1 VSEKM
6 NVNEIVQI
14 IQQKWAIVG
23 RDQEIKKVVIAHLA
37 GQHALIEGSV
47 GVGKT
52 TLAKAVAS
60 YFNKDFLRVDG
71 DERFTE
77 TKMTGVFDPPLVV
90 KEGWTWHSFVT
101 GPLTEAM
108 QTGAILFINEANRL
122 PEGTQNV
129 LLPALDERQIIIP
142 KLGVVKGKNG
152 FQIIATQNP
161 EEFIGTTT
169 LCEALKDRFVWIK
182 LEYQTEEEERRIVK
196 LRSQCKDDD
205 TIQKV
210 VAIVRTTRDYADL
223 RRGSSV
229 RGAIDLANIMQFYDS
244 PTYEDW
250 VSGAIMALATK
261 IELEDGLEKS
271 VEEVIREIVGYVL
284 GGF

>member
-1 VSEKM
+1 MK
-6 NVNEIVQI
+6 VNEIVQE
-14 IQQKWAIVG
+14 IQTTYDIVG
-23 RDQEIKKVVIAHLA
+23 REHELKKVVIANLA

-52 TLAKAVAS
+52 ILAKAVAS
-60 YFNKDFLRVDG
+60 HFNKDFLRVDG

-77 TKMTGVFDPPLVV
+77 SKLAGIFDPPMVL
-90 KEGWTWHSFVT
+90 KEGWTWNSFVP
-101 GPLTEAM
+101 GPLTKAM

-142 KLGVVKGKNG
+142 KLGIVKGENG

-169 LCEALKDRFVWIK
+169 LCEALKDRFVWVK
-182 LEYQTEEEERRIVK
+182 LDYQSEEEERRIVK
-196 LRSQCKDDD
+196 LQSQCEDDQ
-205 TIQKV
+205 TIKKV

-229 RGAIDLANIMQFYDS
+229 RGAIDLANIIRFYDS
-244 PTYEDW
+244 PATTYEDW
-250 VSGAIMALATK
+250 VSSAIMALATK

-271 VEEVIREIVGYVL
+271 IEEVIREIVGYVL
-284 GGF
+284 GDF

>member
-1 VSEKM
+1 MVQEVGS
-6 NVNEIVQI
+6 IVQE
-14 IQQKWAIVG
+14 IQNTHDIVG
-23 RDQEIKKVVIAHLA
+23 REQELKKVVIAHLA

-60 YFNKDFLRVDG
+60 HFNKDFLRVDG

-77 TKMTGVFDPPLVV
+77 TKLTGIFDPPLVV
-90 KEGWTWHSFVT
+90 KEGWTWNSFVP

-108 QTGAILFINEANRL
+108 QAGAILFINEANRL

-142 KLGVVKGKNG
+142 KLGTVIGENG

-169 LCEALKDRFVWIK
+169 LCEALRDRFVWVK
-182 LEYQTEEEERRIVK
+182 LDFQDEEEERRIVK
-196 LRSQCKDDD
+196 LQSQCEDED

-229 RGAIDLANIMQFYDS
+229 RGAIDLANIIRFYEP

-250 VSGAIMALATK
+250 VSSAIMALATK

-284 GGF
+284 GDF